1 MDNQSEDRLQSDC
14 YTWFHNE
21 FHELRGLLCYNLN
34 NSRNKVRAMMDKAMG
49 LQKGRSDMV
58 FYYSGRAVMIEFKTD
73 TGRQSKDQIEWERK
87 IKSAGFEYKIIRS
100 LEEFQG
106 VIFAIVKK

>member
-1 MDNQSEDRLQSDC
+1 MDKLEDRLQSDC

-21 FHELRGLLCYNLN
+21 FPELRGLLCYNLN

-58 FYYSGRAVMIEFKTD
+58 FYYQGRAVMIELKTD
-73 TGRQSKDQIEWERK
+73 TGRQSKEQIEWECK
-87 IKSAGFEYKIIRS
+87 IKSAGFDYKIIRS

-106 VIFAIVKK
+106 LILAIVKK